1 MECLAGSICYVFVIL
16 FPVSS
21 LLHDI
26 ALRVIMTEYHKFRCE
41 YLESLLRMNGGLSVE
56 DAVMNLNL
64 LDEDR
69 VNKHTVHGSLRQ
81 YLLTLTLSEFH
92 FGRQPLIHE

>member
-1 MECLAGSICYVFVIL
+1 MKCLTGRICYVFVIL

-21 LLHDI
+21 LLHI
-26 ALRVIMTEYHKFRCE
+26 ALRVVMTEYHKFRCE
-41 YLESLLRMNGGLSVE
+41 YLESFLRRNGGLSVE

-81 YLLTLTLSEFH
+81 YLLTLTLNEFH
-92 FGRQPLIHE
+92 FGRQPLKNE

>member
-1 MECLAGSICYVFVIL
+1 MKCLTGRICYVFVIL

-26 ALRVIMTEYHKFRCE
+26 ALRVVMTEYHKFRCE
-41 YLESLLRMNGGLSVE
+41 YLESFLRRNGGLSVE

-69 VNKHTVHGSLRQ
+69 VNKHTVHVSLRQ
-81 YLLTLTLSEFH
+81 YLLTL
-92 FGRQPLIHE
+92 RLISF